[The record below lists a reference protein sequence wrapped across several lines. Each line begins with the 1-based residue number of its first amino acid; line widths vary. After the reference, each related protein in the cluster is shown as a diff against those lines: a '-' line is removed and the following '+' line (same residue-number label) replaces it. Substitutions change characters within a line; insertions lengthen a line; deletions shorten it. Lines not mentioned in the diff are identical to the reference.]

1 MGKQWCKDSHWPL
14 PRADRCPDS
23 FQAGTSLEKVSS
35 PPLPFL
41 LLSVRLYSMEYPFGQ
56 IGSAFLAVS
65 PSSFLSTLNLQLC
78 GGIMRKRGRVI
89 LWKPCS
95 AAVKTLVR
103 SQHCF
108 GHKSKTALWVL
119 LWRRQTP
126 FQVDP
131 IQRLIGFRAGYKEKQ
146 VCN

>member
-78 GGIMRKRGRVI
+78 GGIMRKRGSVI

-131 IQRLIGFRAGYKEKQ
+131 IQRLIGFRAGCKEKQ